1 MGLGIL
7 EPSTTGHVPGTKSF
21 EEEYKSNRSN
31 LILGTALVLDGDH
44 GTSQLG
50 GARTDLKYGRDGSG
64 PFILVPQPSDDPN
77 DPLVGQLD
85 WFFN

>member
-7 EPSTTGHVPGTKSF
+7 EPSTTGHVPGT
-21 EEEYKSNRSN
+21 
-31 LILGTALVLDGDH
+31 ALVLDDDH